1 MLRRP
6 PRSTRTDTLFPYTT
20 LFRSSGWQAN
30 ASILPA
36 LFSGCV
42 QPATVFTDRLIH
54 ASLHHGCAAAGVRQV
69 RFRHN
74 DYDHLVDLLAAR
86 AGEPGRRF
94 ILTDRVFRLACDP
107 ADLARLGPIARVHDA
122 FLRLEV
128 AHDTGVTGP
137 PGWVP
142 AV

>member
-74 DYDHLVDLLAAR
+74 DYDHLEELLAAR
-86 AGEPGRRF
+86 AGEPGRPF
-94 ILTDRVFRLACDP
+94 IITESVLRMCGVQ
-107 ADLARLGPIARVHDA
+107 ADARRMSKIARRIDDFTILA
-122 FLRLEV
+122 G
-128 AHDTGVTGP
+128 DTGT
-137 PGWVP
+137 
-142 AV
+142 

>member
-74 DYDHLVDLLAAR
+74 DYDHLEELLAAR

-94 ILTDRVFRLACDP
+94 IITESVFSIDRKSTRLNSS
-107 ADLARLGPIARVHDA
+107 H
-122 FLRLEV
+122 
-128 AHDTGVTGP
+128 
-137 PGWVP
+137 
-142 AV
+142 